1 MGSRSKTGE
10 EMMETEYQR
19 EYRMNHKKQKAA
31 YLKQWQKDNVK
42 KWNLYQKK
50 YAANK
55 RKNLE

>member
-1 MGSRSKTGE
+1 
-10 EMMETEYQR
+10 METEYQR

-55 RKNLE
+55 RKNLVD